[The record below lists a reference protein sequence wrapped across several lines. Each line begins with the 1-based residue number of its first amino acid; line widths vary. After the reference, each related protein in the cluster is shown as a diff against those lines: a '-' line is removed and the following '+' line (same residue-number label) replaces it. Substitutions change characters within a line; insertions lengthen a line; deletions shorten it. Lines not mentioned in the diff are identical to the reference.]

1 MQITLPTDLANRLL
15 ARSAED
21 EITVI
26 RQALDALDAQDEELR
41 AIQEGIDDWRAG
53 RVQDFDEFDREFRAK
68 NSMSADS

>member
-41 AIQEGIDDWRAG
+41 AIQEGIEDWRAG

-68 NSMSADS
+68 NSMPADS